1 MKKKIGIVIALIAF
15 LALVIGGII
24 YIKRT
29 KDLAQKEIDKHLV
42 LINGYEFKEKI
53 DNKETFMLIMTKTD
67 CTHCE
72 SYLPTYKKVL
82 YDYNLTGY
90 QIHLDK
96 LNNEET
102 SYVKG
107 IASINGTPTIIFI
120 KDGEEMS
127 ALNRLVGDQ
136 SRTKTIER
144 LKVMGYI
151 E

>member
-1 MKKKIGIVIALIAF
+1 MKKKIGITIALIVF

-24 YIKRT
+24 YIKRA

-42 LINGYEFKEKI
+42 LINGYEFQEKI
-53 DNKETFMLIMTKTD
+53 DNKETFMLIMTRTD

-72 SYLPTYKKVL
+72 AFLPTFKKVL
-82 YDYNLTGY
+82 YDYDLTGY
-90 QIHLDK
+90 QIHLDT
-96 LNNEET
+96 LSNEET
-102 SYVKG
+102 AYVKG
-107 IASINGTPTIIFI
+107 IASINGTPTTIFI

-127 ALNRLVGDQ
+127 ALNRLVGEQ